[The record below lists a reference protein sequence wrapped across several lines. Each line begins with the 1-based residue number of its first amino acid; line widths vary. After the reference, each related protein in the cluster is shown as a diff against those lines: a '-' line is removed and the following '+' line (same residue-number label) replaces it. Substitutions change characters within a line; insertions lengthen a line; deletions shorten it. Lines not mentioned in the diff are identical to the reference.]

1 MLKISILDTADRR
14 RLVLEGKLVAPW
26 AAELKREC
34 REAAAELRD
43 RELVIE
49 LRNVTCISE
58 EGENVLLELMR
69 EGVRFRSTGVFTKHV
84 MKQLAR
90 KIRGNVQEPKK

>member
-1 MLKISILDTADRR
+1 M
-14 RLVLEGKLVAPW
+14 APW
-26 AAELKREC
+26 AAELRKEC
-34 REAAAELRD
+34 REAAGDLRG

-58 EGENVLLELMR
+58 DGENVLLGLMK
-69 EGVRFRSTGVFTKHV
+69 EGVRFRSTGVFTKHL

-90 KIRGNVQEPKK
+90 KIRRNAQEPER

>member
-1 MLKISILDTADRR
+1 MLKISILDAPNRR

-26 AAELKREC
+26 AAELRNEC
-34 REAAAELRD
+34 RKAAAELRG

-58 EGENVLLELMR
+58 DGENVLLGLMK
-69 EGVRFRSTGVFTKHV
+69 EGVRFRSTGVFTKHL

-90 KIRGNVQEPKK
+90 KIRRNAEEPER